1 MGGRGASSSNTS
13 VNAGNARVEA
23 NRNFRANR
31 ILLTADTKGAVRFQL
46 EGNATSFRMTKN
58 DDNTYTMKAG
68 NRVYG
73 RNMSAER
80 AREVI
85 RETQERFER
94 LNKGFRRK

>member
-1 MGGRGASSSNTS
+1 MQKMLELR
-13 VNAGNARVEA
+13 
-23 NRNFRANR
+23 R
-31 ILLTADTKGAVRFQL
+31 IEILELIEYYLLLTADTKGAVRFQL

-58 DDNTYTMKAG
+58 NDNTYTMKAG

>member
-1 MGGRGASSSNTS
+1 MQKMLELR
-13 VNAGNARVEA
+13 
-23 NRNFRANR
+23 R
-31 ILLTADTKGAVRFQL
+31 IEILELIEYYLLTADTKGAVRFQL

-58 DDNTYTMKAG
+58 NDNTYTMKAG

>member
-1 MGGRGASSSNTS
+1 M
-13 VNAGNARVEA
+13 
-23 NRNFRANR
+23 
-31 ILLTADTKGAVRFQL
+31 

-58 DDNTYTMKAG
+58 NDNTYTMKAG

>member
-1 MGGRGASSSNTS
+1 MGGRGVSSSNTS

-31 ILLTADTKGAVRFQL
+31 ILSTADTKGAVRFQL

-58 DDNTYTMKAG
+58 NDNTYTMKAG

-73 RNMSAER
+73 RNMTAER
-80 AREVI
+80 VREVI
-85 RETQERFER
+85 RETQERFDR
-94 LNKGFRRK
+94 INKKIKR

>member
-1 MGGRGASSSNTS
+1 M
-13 VNAGNARVEA
+13 
-23 NRNFRANR
+23 
-31 ILLTADTKGAVRFQL
+31 LTADTKGAVRFQL
-46 EGNATSFRMTKN
+46 EGNTTSFRMTKN
-58 DDNTYTMKAG
+58 NDNTYTMKAG